1 MPRRRFLLLVPNLT
15 FGGAE
20 RAMVRYATALS
31 GAQHSVTILLLENV
45 VDIPV
50 PAGIDIQFLSK
61 SGIRGGGIHKWI
73 YAARLRAW
81 LARQAG
87 FDVSISTLPL
97 MDEIAAAARLPNLWL
112 RVANT
117 LSEEIAAI
125 PSVSKAQRRQ
135 RRYQSLYGRLPTIA
149 VSDGVRSDLIA
160 RFGAAPNRV
169 LRIYNYFNVDDIEE
183 RATET
188 TPELPTA
195 PYFVHVGRFVPQ
207 KRHDLLL
214 EAFRLADLPHRLVL
228 LTQPNPALTQ
238 LIARHDLTSRVD
250 VVGFKANPYPW
261 MRNAAA
267 LLLTSDREGMPNVL
281 VEALAC
287 GTPVISTDCH
297 SGPSEVLKGALKPWL
312 TPPGNAPIFAQKMRE
327 ITDADLKV
335 GRHSIADFNLPAFL
349 ASIEQLSR
357 GGAR

>member
-20 RAMVRYATALS
+20 RAMVRYATALM
-31 GAQHSVTILLLENV
+31 GAHHSVTILLLENV

-50 PAGIDIQFLSK
+50 PAGVDIQFLSK
-61 SGIRGGGIHKWI
+61 SGIRGGRIHKWI

-81 LARQAG
+81 LARQVR
-87 FDVSISTLPL
+87 FDVCISTLPL

-125 PSVSKAQRRQ
+125 APASKARRRQ
-135 RRYQSLYGRLPTIA
+135 RRYRSLYGRWPTIA

-160 RFGAAPNRV
+160 HFGAAPDRV
-169 LRIYNYFNVDDIEE
+169 LRIYNHFDFDSIEE
-183 RATET
+183 LAAET
-188 TPELPTA
+188 TPELPA
-195 PYFVHVGRFVPQ
+195 VPYFVHIGRFVPQ
-207 KRHDLLL
+207 KRHDVLLD
-214 EAFRLADLPHRLVL
+214 AFRLADLPHRLVL
-228 LTQPNPALTQ
+228 LTQPHPTLMQ
-238 LIARHDLTSRVD
+238 LINRLGLTSRVD

-287 GTPVISTDCH
+287 GTPVISTDCP
-297 SGPSEVLKGALKPWL
+297 SGPGEVLKGALKPWL
-312 TPPGNAPIFAQKMRE
+312 TPPGNAPIFAEKMRE
-327 ITDADLKV
+327 IADADLRV
-335 GRHSIADFNLPAFL
+335 GRESIADFKLQAFL
-349 ASIEQLSR
+349 ASIDQLS
-357 GGAR
+357 GGDNR